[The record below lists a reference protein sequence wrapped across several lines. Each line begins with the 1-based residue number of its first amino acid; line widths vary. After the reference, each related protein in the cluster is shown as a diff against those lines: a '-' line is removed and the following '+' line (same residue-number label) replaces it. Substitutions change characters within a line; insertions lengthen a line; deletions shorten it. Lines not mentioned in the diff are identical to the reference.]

1 MESLPSLL
9 YRQGLEANLLDSTCC
24 VWRDLFYLTRIKDAT
39 PDATPTQYL
48 LVPHPID
55 GGKLTCKPTCVRMAS
70 SAQLTCC

>member
-39 PDATPTQYL
+39 PNATPTQYL
-48 LVPHPID
+48 LVPHPH
-55 GGKLTCKPTCVRMAS
+55 
-70 SAQLTCC
+70 